1 MSALMVGVDVSKDT
15 LEVSVCLPQGVAV
28 SLHSYPNDS
37 AHFEA
42 LAEAIEE
49 QARHH
54 ECEGVRLILE
64 PTGGYEQPLACFAYQ
79 RGWAV
84 SLPNPRQVRDWARG
98 MGVRSKTDRLDSGV
112 LARFGRDRQP
122 LLWQP
127 LAEDVALLSGLLGRR
142 HDLEQM
148 RQQERNRAQALHAQ
162 GRYASALQR
171 SIEHTLERLE
181 TSLRE
186 VEEEIAKHLHDHADL
201 QQRAQA
207 LRQVPGVGAKN
218 VLPLIVL
225 CSRWSGL
232 TQNQGTGKGLT
243 AYVGLDPQLH
253 QSGRTV
259 QHQAAISRQGDPTL
273 RQLLF
278 MGALGGIRSRTSALR
293 LFYDR
298 LLAAGKP
305 KMVALVAAARKI
317 LVWAWSV
324 FRDGAPFDSQLAQAR
339 AKAPLPI

>member
-1 MSALMVGVDVSKDT
+1 MPSRVLTVVPT
-15 LEVSVCLPQGVAV
+15 VAV
-28 SLHSYPNDS
+28 
-37 AHFEA
+37 F
-42 LAEAIEE
+42 
-49 QARHH
+49 
-54 ECEGVRLILE
+54 C
-64 PTGGYEQPLACFAYQ
+64 
-79 RGWAV
+79 
-84 SLPNPRQVRDWARG
+84 
-98 MGVRSKTDRLDSGV
+98 
-112 LARFGRDRQP
+112 P
-122 LLWQP
+122 LLNTI
-127 LAEDVALLSGLLGRR
+127 ETFVGEIRR
-142 HDLEQM
+142 F
-148 RQQERNRAQALHAQ
+148 
-162 GRYASALQR
+162 
-171 SIEHTLERLE
+171 
-181 TSLRE
+181 
-186 VEEEIAKHLHDHADL
+186 
-201 QQRAQA
+201 
-207 LRQVPGVGAKN
+207 
-218 VLPLIVL
+218 
-225 CSRWSGL
+225 
-232 TQNQGTGKGLT
+232 GKGLT